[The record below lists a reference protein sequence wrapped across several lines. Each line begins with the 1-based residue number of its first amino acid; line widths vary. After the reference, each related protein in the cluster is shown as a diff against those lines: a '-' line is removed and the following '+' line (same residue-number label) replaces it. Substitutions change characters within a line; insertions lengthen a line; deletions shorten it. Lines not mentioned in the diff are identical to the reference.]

1 MAVIRSEL
9 AEQGMYINN
18 KEAYKSHHGFREW
31 VEGIVLSE
39 RSSQMRQASA
49 RQISTWMSENAVA
62 DEKSYYSGL
71 KPLVIKEIRSVAT
84 AKRNLDNQLVKQA
97 RSFASDGLDVKEDDM
112 FTKHVLPVRFESKEK
127 QLGLSTPQPDF
138 AYGLKI
144 PQFPSPTAPVL
155 SQEAKSLIKVSPQ
168 LRHAFFVIE
177 NKGCERSIEEAENQ
191 AIRSGATMVAARRRL
206 NNMADQSL
214 EPAGKEGDAAT
225 AAADSPLGPDRSSI
239 AFSCAWIP
247 QVANVFVHWCEECG
261 DGVVLYHMNRVRGY
275 LMGDEEH
282 QADFRADI
290 HNILDYG
297 VGVERKEAL
306 LKMETAIAKRELTMR
321 QALLNGGSV

>member
-1 MAVIRSEL
+1 MAVVRSEL

-18 KEAYKSHHGFREW
+18 KEAYKSHHGFSEW
-31 VEGIVLSE
+31 VEDIVLSK

-49 RQISTWMSENAVA
+49 KQISTWMSENAVA
-62 DEKSYYSGL
+62 DEKSYYTGL
-71 KPLVIKEIRSVAT
+71 KPLVIKASRTVAT
-84 AKRNLDNQLVKQA
+84 AKRNLDNQLLKQA
-97 RSFASDGLDVKEDDM
+97 RSFASDGLDVKENDM

-144 PQFPSPTAPVL
+144 PQFPDPTAPVL

-206 NNMADQSL
+206 NAMASQRS
-214 EPAGKEGDAAT
+214 EYDAAN
-225 AAADSPLGPDRSSI
+225 AAASPLGPDRSSI
-239 AFSCAWIP
+239 AFSCAWIR
-247 QVANVFVHWCEECG
+247 QMANIFVHWSEERG
-261 DGVVLYHMNRVRGY
+261 DGVVLYHMNRIRSY
-275 LMGDEEH
+275 LMEDEEH
-282 QADFRADI
+282 QADFRADV

-297 VGVERKEAL
+297 VAADRKEVL
-306 LKMETAIAKRELTMR
+306 LKMETAIATRELAMR
-321 QALLNGGSV
+321 

>member
-1 MAVIRSEL
+1 MVRSEL

-31 VEGIVLSE
+31 VEDIVLSK

-49 RQISTWMSENAVA
+49 KQISTWMSENAVA
-62 DEKSYYSGL
+62 DEKSYYTGL
-71 KPLVIKEIRSVAT
+71 KPLVIKASRTVAT
-84 AKRNLDNQLVKQA
+84 AKRNLDNQLLKQA
-97 RSFASDGLDVKEDDM
+97 RSFASDGLDVKENDM

-144 PQFPSPTAPVL
+144 PQFPDPTAPVL

-206 NNMADQSL
+206 NDMASQNL
-214 EPAGKEGDAAT
+214 EPAGKECDVATT
-225 AAADSPLGPDRSSI
+225 AASPLGPDRSSI

-247 QVANVFVHWCEECG
+247 QMANIFVHWSEERG
-261 DGVVLYHMNRVRGY
+261 DGVVLYHMNRIRGY
-275 LMGDEEH
+275 LMEDEEH
-282 QADFRADI
+282 QADFRADV
-290 HNILDYG
+290 HSILDYG
-297 VGVERKEAL
+297 VAVERKEVL
-306 LKMETAIAKRELTMR
+306 LNLETAIAKRELAMR
-321 QALLNGGSV
+321 QALVNVG